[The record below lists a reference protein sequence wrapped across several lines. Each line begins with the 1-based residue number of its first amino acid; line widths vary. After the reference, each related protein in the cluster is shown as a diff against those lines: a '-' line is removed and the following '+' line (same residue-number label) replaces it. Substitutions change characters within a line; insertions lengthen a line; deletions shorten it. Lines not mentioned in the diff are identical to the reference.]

1 MDVSIYDLSWFGS
14 SRKQDPAVV
23 ATLFGIMGRALCR
36 KNADCR
42 FSEFKTIR
50 QGLNFLQIEN
60 MPGSNNF
67 PAVLPET
74 PSSAPAEIGHNISNA
89 VAISLE
95 KTTSEA
101 LQEVEKITG
110 HQLKSKRAGKFAK
123 DCLEALRE
131 KVSSGHLGKVL
142 GHGLLYSGQR
152 KNEEFVRE
160 TVSSALLTVA
170 EKQGNRRAF
179 TSLLKENIS
188 DEYFSAIGVPGW
200 IQLYEKLAT
209 KLPNRSW
216 HGKPF

>member
-1 MDVSIYDLSWFGS
+1 
-14 SRKQDPAVV
+14 
-23 ATLFGIMGRALCR
+23 
-36 KNADCR
+36 
-42 FSEFKTIR
+42 
-50 QGLNFLQIEN
+50 

-131 KVSSGHLGKVL
+131 KVSSGHHGKVL

-152 KNEEFVRE
+152 ENEEFVRE

-170 EKQGNRRAF
+170 EN
-179 TSLLKENIS
+179 KE
-188 DEYFSAIGVPGW
+188 IG
-200 IQLYEKLAT
+200 EH
-209 KLPNRSW
+209 LPVC
-216 HGKPF
+216 